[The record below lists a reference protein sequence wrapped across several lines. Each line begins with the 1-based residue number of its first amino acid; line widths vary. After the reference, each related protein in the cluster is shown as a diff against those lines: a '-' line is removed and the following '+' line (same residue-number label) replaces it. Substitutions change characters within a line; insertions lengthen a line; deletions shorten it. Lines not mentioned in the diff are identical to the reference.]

1 VIEIIAYTSML
12 VDHLGCTI
20 IEHNAITWL
29 IGRMAWPLFIYM
41 AVLGYHRTSN
51 FPKYAL
57 RVLIIAIISQLP
69 YELIFGH
76 GLLNVCFSILVIL
89 LIIEL
94 IHRQSYLQAAVM
106 GVVSFFFFPSS
117 GIRFA
122 ILLGLILDRL
132 INFGYL
138 KFPGQAGQARVRFIK
153 SRVFRTLKYSF
164 YPCHLLL
171 IVFLMN

>member
-1 VIEIIAYTSML
+1 MIEIIAYTSML

-20 IEHNAITWL
+20 IEHNALTWL

-76 GLLNVCFSILVIL
+76 GLLNVCFSILIIL

-94 IHRQSYLQAAVM
+94 IHRQSYLQAAVL

-117 GIRFA
+117 GIRFG

-138 KFPGQAGQARVRFIK
+138 AGQARVRYRK
-153 SRVFRTLKYSF
+153 SRVFRTLKYAF
-164 YPCHLLL
+164 YPLHMLALFICQRL
-171 IVFLMN
+171 